1 MIVMPSVSIPILLGN
16 LGFAVALFAILFKD
30 ILYLRIFAVIGTLLV
45 YPLYL
50 FGKSEI
56 LWTNLAWST
65 PAIGINLIHIIL
77 LIRERRPLV
86 IKGLEKEL
94 HDSIFYALPTRT
106 FNKIYQIASID
117 EYNNNT
123 ILFNSNEQI
132 HDLYLIIN
140 GQIEVT
146 LQDDTKK
153 IISNNTF
160 IGEQAFITGN
170 PSSATIRIL
179 SETAM
184 LLKWNNLALHELLDK
199 DVALS
204 NTFDLILTT
213 DIIQKLRRMG

>member
-1 MIVMPSVSIPILLGN
+1 MPSVSIPILLGN
-16 LGFAVALFAILFKD
+16 LGFAVALLAILFKD
-30 ILYLRIFAVIGTLLV
+30 ILYLRIFAVMGTLLV

-77 LIRERRPLV
+77 LIRDRRPL
-86 IKGLEKEL
+86 ILEGLEKEI

-106 FNKIYQIASID
+106 FKKIYQLAKI
-117 EYNNNT
+117 EEHKYNS
-123 ILFNSNEQI
+123 ILFHSNESI
-132 HDLYLIIN
+132 HNLYLIIN

-146 LQDDTKK
+146 LEDDTKK
-153 IISNNTF
+153 IVSNNTF
-160 IGEQAFITGN
+160 IGEQAFITGKTA
-170 PSSATIRIL
+170 SATIRIS
-179 SETAM
+179 SEKAM
-184 LLKWNNLALHELLDK
+184 LLKWDNIALHDVLDK

-213 DIIQKLRRMG
+213 DIIQKLRRMGT